1 MEKARCMMPNL
12 SLYLEARECLE
23 QLRTTAADPRR
34 ADHPLAYP
42 EELFAE
48 LERERQAVP
57 PYDKLVHELFDSRRT
72 PRPEY
77 AY

>member
-1 MEKARCMMPNL
+1 MPNL

-23 QLRTTAADPRR
+23 QLHATAADPRR
-34 ADHPLAYP
+34 TDHPLAYP

-48 LERERQAVP
+48 LTREHESTLA
-57 PYDKLVHELFDSRRT
+57 YDKLVSDLFDGRRT